1 MSEAR
6 PIGFAEPPR
15 RRWYQVHPY
24 RLFFPLGAIAG
35 VLGVGQWIFWTIGF
49 HVPNVSAV
57 HTTLQAQ
64 GFLACFVIGFLFT
77 AFPRFTGSPPVPR
90 LSVGISFT
98 ALLVFLVAA
107 AGFRNLWVAQA
118 AFLCALAGLGSAMAR
133 ALALRTKPLIGPFA
147 LVGFGLAHAV
157 AGPILILMS
166 RFGEASTTLYSVGRQ
181 MVQLGFLLCAVMGVT
196 GKLAPFLMG
205 YGDLDPCDAPLDR
218 LRRSPSAVLIH
229 VAAGLLIASSFV
241 IEPFHARAALF
252 LRAVVAT
259 AHLAIFARFA
269 RLPARTE
276 TYRVFFSISTWMVA
290 LGLWAEALWPV
301 YRVAALHITF
311 IGGFSLMI
319 FSFGSLVV
327 FSHSARAAA
336 ISGPM
341 KPLRWIGGAVLL
353 AMAFRVSADL
363 SANAYMPLIHSAAG
377 TWVLAAIGWLIYA
390 TRNMRGE
397 PKHPMEPPQ

>member
-1 MSEAR
+1 MRSST
-6 PIGFAEPPR
+6 PPTPSGF
-15 RRWYQVHPY
+15 QIHPY
-24 RLFFPLGAIAG
+24 RLFFPLGAIGG
-35 VLGVGQWIFWTIGF
+35 VLGVGQWIFWSLGF
-49 HVPNVSAV
+49 HVPNVSVV

-64 GFLACFVIGFLFT
+64 GFLASFVIGFLFT

-90 LSVGISFT
+90 LSIAFT
-98 ALLVFLVAA
+98 FGAMLVFFIAA
-107 AGFRNLWVAQA
+107 AGFRDLWIAQA
-118 AFLCALAGLGSAMAR
+118 AFLCALAGLGSAMVR

-157 AGPILILMS
+157 AGPILILVS

-205 YGDLDPCDAPLDR
+205 YGDIDPVDTPLDR
-218 LRRSPSAVLIH
+218 LRRSPLAVVLH
-229 VAAGLLIASSFV
+229 VAVGLLIATSF
-241 IEPFHARAALF
+241 ILEPFHPRFALF
-252 LRAVVAT
+252 LRAAVVT
-259 AHLAIFARFA
+259 AHLAVFARFA

-327 FSHSARAAA
+327 FSHSARAALIA
-336 ISGPM
+336 GPM

-353 AMAFRVSADL
+353 ALVLRVSADL
-363 SANAYMPLIHSAAG
+363 SANQYMALIHSASG

-390 TRNMRGE
+390 MRNMRGE
-397 PKHPMEPPQ
+397 PARPMEPPR